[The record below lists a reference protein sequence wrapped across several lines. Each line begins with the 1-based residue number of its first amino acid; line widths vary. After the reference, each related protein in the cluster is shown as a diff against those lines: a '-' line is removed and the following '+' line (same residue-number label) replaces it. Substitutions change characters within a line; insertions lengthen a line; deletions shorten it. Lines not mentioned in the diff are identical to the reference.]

1 MKRIS
6 NEDPSFPHPFVLLSC
21 DSGEKRKVK
30 NGSFRPSDSGPGQTM
45 NKNLEKKTWI
55 HYGWIIAAMGMLTV
69 IGAHG
74 FGRLAYTVILPAMKE
89 GLHFTY
95 AQLGLLGTG
104 NFIGY
109 LSMAII
115 GGFLAARFGT
125 RVVITLALILMGI
138 TLFLTGLAENFQFA
152 LAMRFLTGLGNGA
165 AYVPAM
171 ALGSAWFAPKRRG
184 LATGII
190 LSGMGSGS
198 MIAGLTIPF
207 IIRFYAPEGWRYS
220 WYYLG
225 VAVLVISAVV
235 FLFIRS
241 QPEEKGLSPIGAEET
256 PCPPLSERPKAQA
269 LSWGS
274 IYRVPR
280 VWFLGFVY
288 FMFGF
293 SYIIYLTF
301 FAAYLTQEIGFSAS
315 QAGALWAMVGA
326 LIVVGGILWG
336 ALSDRIGRK
345 YSLALAYLFLAGTYA
360 LMALAQSKTGSYISA
375 VVYGLTSSSVPAIMA
390 ATAGDYV
397 GPKLAPA
404 GLGFITLFF
413 GIGQALGPALGGYLA
428 DLTHSFA
435 LSFMVACGV
444 SLLGAIASLYLKAPS
459 SAGKAG

>member
-1 MKRIS
+1 M
-6 NEDPSFPHPFVLLSC
+6 
-21 DSGEKRKVK
+21 RK
-30 NGSFRPSDSGPGQTM
+30 D
-45 NKNLEKKTWI
+45 LKKKPWI
-55 HYGWIIAAMGMLTV
+55 HYGWTIAAMGMLTV

-95 AQLGLLGTG
+95 AELGLLGTG

-125 RVVITLALILMGI
+125 RVVITLALILMAI
-138 TLFLTGLAENFQFA
+138 TLFLTGLAQNFQFA
-152 LAMRFLTGLGNGA
+152 LVMRFLTGLGNGA

-171 ALGSAWFAPKRRG
+171 ALGSAWFATKRRG

-207 IIRFYAPEGWRYS
+207 IIQFYAPEGWRYS

-225 VAVLVISAVV
+225 LAVLVISAVV

-241 QPEEKGLSPIGAEET
+241 QPEEKGLSPIGAEERHT
-256 PCPPLSERPKAQA
+256 SSPPLTESPKAQA

-280 VWFLGFVY
+280 VWFLGLVY

-301 FAAYLTQEIGFSAS
+301 FAAYLIQEIGFSSS

-336 ALSDRIGRK
+336 ALSDLIGRK

-360 LMALAQSKTGSYISA
+360 LMALVQSKTGSYISA

-428 DLTHSFA
+428 DVTHSFA
-435 LSFMVACGV
+435 SSFLVACGV
-444 SLLGAIASLYLKAPS
+444 SFLGAISSLYLKAPP
-459 SAGKAG
+459 AAKAG